1 MHDVEPQLVALL
13 NGTEPPFTL
22 RDAAAHGISRWVL
35 DRLVRQGRVERLGR
49 GLYAA
54 PHPPPPEQDEARWQR
69 IHRLHRARAQQAVAR
84 HPTHVLS
91 HQTAALAYGWPVG
104 LATLREVHL
113 TAIELSPQS
122 RREAGLVRHHS
133 GTAVNEV
140 ARRNGLL
147 LTSPARTV
155 ADCLRTLWPPQ
166 AVAVADGALRAGD
179 TTLEEVRDV
188 LRAQRRW
195 RGVPRATEAA
205 QLVDPRR
212 ETWLESYS
220 FVALHGWGIDL
231 PLPQVEVFTATGLF
245 VARVDGLWLEHGVV
259 GEADGEGKY
268 LMESADDPADLTAS
282 RRAAKRVVAERHRER
297 AIEDTGLQV
306 VRWSTAEAIG
316 DAEGVARR
324 LRATFADG
332 DISRFTGRLRLD
344 GEWLRTPHQKAGR
357 PRGD

>member
-1 MHDVEPQLVALL
+1 MQNVDPQLAALL
-13 NGTEPPFTL
+13 TTVEPPFTL
-22 RDAAAHGISRWVL
+22 RDAAARGISRWVL

-54 PHPPPPEQDEARWQR
+54 PPPPPPEQDEAHWQR
-69 IHRLHRARAQQAVAR
+69 VHRLHRARAQQAVAR

-122 RREAGLVRHHS
+122 RREAGLVLHHS

-140 ARRNGLL
+140 QRRNDLL

-155 ADCLRTLWPPQ
+155 ADCLRTLRAPQ
-166 AVAVADGALRAGD
+166 AVAIADGALRAGD
-179 TTLEEVRDV
+179 TTLEEVREV
-188 LRAQRRW
+188 LCAQRRW
-195 RGVPRATEAA
+195 RGVPRATEAT

-220 FVALHGWGIDL
+220 FVSLHDVGIEL
-231 PLPQVEVFTATGLF
+231 PLPQVEVFTATGMF
-245 VARVDGLWLEHGVV
+245 VARVDGLWLEHGVA

-268 LMESADDPADLTAS
+268 LMESPDDPADLPAA
-282 RRAAKRVVAERHRER
+282 RRAAKRVMAERHRER
-297 AIEDTGLQV
+297 AVEHTGLQV
-306 VRWSTAEAIG
+306 ARWSTAEATG
-316 DAEGVARR
+316 DVAGVARR
-324 LRATFADG
+324 VRSTFAAG

-344 GEWLRTPHQKAGR
+344 GEWIRLPHQRSWWPPA
-357 PRGD
+357 D